1 MPTVIGTVTRATG
14 DTIAQSP
21 QSSQGNRC
29 AFTAR
34 NSQGVQIGAYRSV
47 GDAQQAVNQAV
58 GQVLRWT
65 REDLRGNIE
74 HYVGR
79 TTI

>member
-1 MPTVIGTVTRATG
+1 MPTVVGTVTRATG
-14 DTIAQSP
+14 DTFAPSTQTAQD
-21 QSSQGNRC
+21 NRC

-34 NSQGVQIGAYRSV
+34 NSQGTAIGFYRSA
-47 GDAQQAVNQAV
+47 GDAQQAVASSY

-79 TTI
+79 TVT